1 MLDYRQ
7 SLFVHLNFPLKFR
20 VDRVRTFLRYRDSK
34 ISQIWLQVL
43 IQPLPQNYVIKKFWL
58 SKHYFLLSRL
68 QKSITL
74 RGSTC
79 FEV

>member
-43 IQPLPQNYVIKKFWL
+43 IQPLPQNYVIKKF
-58 SKHYFLLSRL
+58 
-68 QKSITL
+68 
-74 RGSTC
+74 
-79 FEV
+79 